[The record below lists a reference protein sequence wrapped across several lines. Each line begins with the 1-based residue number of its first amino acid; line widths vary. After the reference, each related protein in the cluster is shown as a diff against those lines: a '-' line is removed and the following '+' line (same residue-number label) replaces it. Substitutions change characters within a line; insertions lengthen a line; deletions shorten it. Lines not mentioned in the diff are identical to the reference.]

1 MKSSKRHSDNLKK
14 VEKNSELELSEKQ
27 KEAVKLINE
36 NNVVI
41 ITGGPGT
48 GKTTIIKTII
58 DIYEAK
64 GKKIVLAAPTRKSR
78 KKNDRNY

>member
-1 MKSSKRHSDNLKK
+1 MKNISKI
-14 VEKNSELELSEKQ
+14 
-27 KEAVKLINE
+27 A
-36 NNVVI
+36 I
-41 ITGGPGT
+41 IGGPGT

-64 GKKIVLAAPTRKSR
+64 GKKIVLAAPTRKSS